1 MTAGKRGGA
10 RSTSFKPGQSGNPGG
25 RPKLTPEE
33 YDALAMAKQFAPD
46 AIRALHE
53 IATSKTASDK
63 ARVTAAEA
71 IINRV
76 YGKPKETVESTVKH
90 ERRSESDILKELVAL
105 GLVQSDRAS
114 EGAASD
120 AGGPS
125 VH

>member
-1 MTAGKRGGA
+1 MAGRGGV

-25 RPKLTPEE
+25 RPKLTQDEL
-33 YDALAMAKQFAPD
+33 DALTMAKQFAPD

-76 YGKPKETVESTVKH
+76 YGKPKETVESTIKH
-90 ERRSESDILKELVAL
+90 ERRNESDILAELVAL
-105 GLVQSDRAS
+105 GLVPS
-114 EGAASD
+114 ERTAEGT
-120 AGGPS
+120 AGGKGGTS

>member
-1 MTAGKRGGA
+1 MAGRGGV

-33 YDALAMAKQFAPD
+33 QDALTMAKQFAPD

-76 YGKPKETVESTVKH
+76 YGKPKETVESTIKH
-90 ERRSESDILKELVAL
+90 ERRNESDILAELVAL
-105 GLVQSDRAS
+105 GLVPSERAA
-114 EGAASD
+114 EGAASGK
-120 AGGPS
+120 GGAS

>member
-1 MTAGKRGGA
+1 MAGKRGGA

-25 RPKLTPEE
+25 RPKLTQDEL
-33 YDALAMAKQFAPD
+33 DALTMAKQFAPD

-76 YGKPKETVESTVKH
+76 YGKPKETVESTIKH
-90 ERRSESDILKELVAL
+90 ERRNESDILAELVAL
-105 GLVQSDRAS
+105 GLVPS
-114 EGAASD
+114 ERTAEGT
-120 AGGPS
+120 AGGKGGTS

>member
-1 MTAGKRGGA
+1 MESETKRRGNPNWVKG
-10 RSTSFKPGQSGNPGG
+10 RSANPGG
-25 RPKLTPEE
+25 KPNLSPEE
-33 YDALAMAKQFAPD
+33 ADALAMAKQFAPD

-90 ERRSESDILKELVAL
+90 ERRSESDILAELIAL
-105 GLVQSDRAS
+105 GLVQGERAV

-120 AGGPS
+120 KGGPS

>member
-1 MTAGKRGGA
+1 MAGKGGL
-10 RSTSFKPGQSGNPGG
+10 RSSSFKPGQSGNPGG

-33 YDALAMAKQFAPD
+33 QDALVMAKQFAPD
-46 AIRALHE
+46 AVRALHE

-90 ERRSESDILKELVAL
+90 ERRSESDILGELAAL
-105 GLVQSDRAS
+105 GLVARERAA
-114 EGAASD
+114 EGASD
-120 AGGPS
+120 GKGGGS
-125 VH
+125 LH

>member
-1 MTAGKRGGA
+1 MAGKGGL

-25 RPKLTPEE
+25 RPKLTQEE
-33 YDALAMAKQFAPD
+33 QDALTMAKQFAPD

-90 ERRSESDILKELVAL
+90 ERRSESDIVAELVAL
-105 GLVQSDRAS
+105 GIVSREQPA
-114 EGAASD
+114 EGT
-120 AGGPS
+120 AGGKGGGS
-125 VH
+125 LH

>member
-1 MTAGKRGGA
+1 MAGRGGV

-33 YDALAMAKQFAPD
+33 HDALAMAKQFAPD

-114 EGAASD
+114 EGTAGD
-120 AGGPS
+120 TGGPS

>member
-1 MTAGKRGGA
+1 MQPEKKRRGNPNWV
-10 RSTSFKPGQSGNPGG
+10 KGQSANPGG
-25 RPKLTPEE
+25 KPNLTPDEA
-33 YDALAMAKQFAPD
+33 DALNLARTFAPD

-76 YGKPKETVESTVKH
+76 YGKPKETVESTIKH
-90 ERRSESDILKELVAL
+90 ERRNESDILAELVAL
-105 GLVQSDRAS
+105 GLVPS
-114 EGAASD
+114 ERTAEGT
-120 AGGPS
+120 AGGKGGTS

>member
-1 MTAGKRGGA
+1 MAGRGGV

-25 RPKLTPEE
+25 RPKLTQDEL
-33 YDALAMAKQFAPD
+33 DALTMAKQFAPD

-76 YGKPKETVESTVKH
+76 YGKPKETVESTIKH
-90 ERRSESDILKELVAL
+90 ERRNESDILAELVAL
-105 GLVQSDRAS
+105 GLVPSERAA
-114 EGAASD
+114 EGT
-120 AGGPS
+120 AGGKGGTS

>member
-1 MTAGKRGGA
+1 MA
-10 RSTSFKPGQSGNPGG
+10 R
-25 RPKLTPEE
+25 
-33 YDALAMAKQFAPD
+33 QFAPD

-90 ERRSESDILKELVAL
+90 ERRSESDIVAELVAL
-105 GLVQSDRAS
+105 GIVSREQPAEGTAS
-114 EGAASD
+114 GK
-120 AGGPS
+120 GGGS
-125 VH
+125 LH

>member
-1 MTAGKRGGA
+1 MQPEKKRRGNPNWV
-10 RSTSFKPGQSGNPGG
+10 KGQSANPGG
-25 RPKLTPEE
+25 KPNLTPDEA
-33 YDALAMAKQFAPD
+33 DALNLARKFAPD
-46 AIRALHE
+46 AVRALHE

-90 ERRSESDILKELVAL
+90 ERRSESDILAELVAL
-105 GLVQSDRAS
+105 GIVAS
-114 EGAASD
+114 ERPAEGTASNKSS
-120 AGGPS
+120 AS

>member
-1 MTAGKRGGA
+1 MAGRGGA

-33 YDALAMAKQFAPD
+33 QDALAMAKQFAPD

-114 EGAASD
+114 EGTASD
-120 AGGPS
+120 TGGPS

>member
-1 MTAGKRGGA
+1 MAGKGGL

-25 RPKLTPEE
+25 RPKLTQEE
-33 YDALAMAKQFAPD
+33 QDALTMAKQFAPD

-90 ERRSESDILKELVAL
+90 ERRSESDILAELVAL
-105 GLVQSDRAS
+105 GIVTS
-114 EGAASD
+114 ERPAEGTS
-120 AGGPS
+120 GGKS
-125 VH
+125 GGSLH